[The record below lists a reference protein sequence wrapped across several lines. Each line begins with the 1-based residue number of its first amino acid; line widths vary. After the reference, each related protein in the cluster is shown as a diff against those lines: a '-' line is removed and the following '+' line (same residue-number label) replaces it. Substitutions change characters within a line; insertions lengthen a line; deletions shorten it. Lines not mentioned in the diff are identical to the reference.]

1 MSDPTYT
8 LADPSGY
15 NRRPPVVPLRM
26 TELGRQEMLAS
37 HPELLAA
44 GELCR
49 TTDEERLW
57 QGATL
62 LGPKIHHGTV
72 ADEAEMLA
80 LVSTTTRGVYAGDTC
95 YRVDAQCEF
104 RCIAVVDDVP
114 TWQPSSIA
122 GLTTVTEETS
132 TSFRLILGTGVTVTE
147 ETTTSFRLIIP

>member
-8 LADPSGY
+8 LGDHAAY
-15 NRRPPVVPLRM
+15 NRRPPVVPLRL
-26 TELGRQEMLAS
+26 TERGRQELLAS

-62 LGPKIHHGTV
+62 IGPKIHHGTV
-72 ADEAEMLA
+72 ADEAAMLA
-80 LVSTTTRGVYAGDTC
+80 LVSTTTRGIYQGDTC
-95 YRVDAQCEF
+95 YRTDAQCEF
-104 RCIAVVDDVP
+104 RCLTVIDGVT
-114 TWQPSSIA
+114 TWSPATIA
-122 GLTTVTEETS
+122 GLTKITEETA

-147 ETTTSFRLIIP
+147 ETATSFRLIVP